1 MKKIVI
7 ISILMFSFFSK
18 STANYNQLAYDHSF
32 KDIEGN
38 LIELKSFKNKLIVV
52 VNVASRCG
60 FTYQYEGLEDLYTKY
75 KENLVVIG
83 VPSNSFKQEPGD
95 NKEIKNFCESTF
107 GITFPITEKN
117 IVIGNNAHS
126 FYKWA
131 RENYGISAIPKWN
144 FHKIIIGKN
153 GKIIETFSS
162 IVKPTSSKFIN
173 YIEENI
179 RN

>member
-1 MKKIVI
+1 M
-7 ISILMFSFFSK
+7 
-18 STANYNQLAYDHSF
+18 
-32 KDIEGN
+32 
-38 LIELKSFKNKLIVV
+38 
-52 VNVASRCG
+52 
-60 FTYQYEGLEDLYTKY
+60 EDLYTKY

-95 NKEIKNFCESTF
+95 NKEIKSFCESTF

-117 IVIGNNAHS
+117 NVIGSNAHS
-126 FYKWA
+126 FFKWA
-131 RENYGISAIPKWN
+131 KQNHGVSAIPKWN
-144 FHKIIIGKN
+144 FHKIIIDKN

-162 IVKPTSSKFIN
+162 IVKPSSSKFIS